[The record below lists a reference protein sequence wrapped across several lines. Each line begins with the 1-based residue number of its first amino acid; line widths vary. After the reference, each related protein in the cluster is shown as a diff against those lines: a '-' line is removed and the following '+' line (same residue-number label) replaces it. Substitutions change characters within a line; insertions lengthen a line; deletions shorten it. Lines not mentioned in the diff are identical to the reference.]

1 MFKCAV
7 CDVSAN
13 SVCHFRTHLA
23 TKKHIL
29 NVEKHKQSQLIVDS
43 SANKVDNTQSDN
55 AVDIKEVESKY
66 VCKCCNK
73 VLSSKFN
80 LKRHLKTCDEV
91 RELLNNK
98 KEDFI
103 NELVNDVLNNKVDK
117 SLLDGKQPINIVI
130 NNITNNN
137 NTNNNNTN
145 NTNNN
150 VNVLQI
156 QSPDDEYYQFWKER
170 NINPVGFENLDMLSK
185 TDIADRIH
193 GSGLN
198 AFMELIKVIYSNSQ
212 NHNVA
217 LYNKREKLVKYL
229 NSNGEIEITTMQK
242 MLDLLVQNN
251 IDVLDKFLDDKDI
264 TIRKTYKSVID
275 KLKFIH
281 EQDGD
286 NPYFPKYVEA
296 LRLILLNIS
305 KSALE
310 KIADFEQAI
319 TKDLNELEKM
329 KNLTVPRT
337 DLRLKPS

>member
-1 MFKCAV
+1 MFKCIY
-7 CDVSAN
+7 CDTDVASPSHYKA
-13 SVCHFRTHLA
+13 HLA
-23 TKKHIL
+23 TSKHKRNYILSTNVINTQQDDSNMTNKLKHIIEL
-29 NVEKHKQSQLIVDS
+29 NNTTQLPKKTFI
-43 SANKVDNTQSDN
+43 
-55 AVDIKEVESKY
+55 
-66 VCKCCNK
+66 CKCCNK
-73 VLSSKFN
+73 SLASKFSLDRHYRVCQSAQTLIKTNTIDIIDN
-80 LKRHLKTCDEV
+80 LLD
-91 RELLNNK
+91 NK
-98 KEDFI
+98 I
-103 NELVNDVLNNKVDK
+103 DK

-137 NTNNNNTN
+137 NTNNTNNNT
-145 NTNNN
+145 NN

-170 NINPVGFENLDMLSK
+170 NINPVGFENLDMLTK

-198 AFMELIKVIYSNSQ
+198 AFMELIKVIYSDSQ

-319 TKDLNELEKM
+319 TKDLNEIEKI